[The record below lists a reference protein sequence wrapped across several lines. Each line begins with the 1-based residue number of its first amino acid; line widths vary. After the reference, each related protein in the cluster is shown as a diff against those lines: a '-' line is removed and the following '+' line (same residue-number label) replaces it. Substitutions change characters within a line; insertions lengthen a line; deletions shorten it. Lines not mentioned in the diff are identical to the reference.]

1 MVQDNKKEK
10 MGLLLGLVGVIC
22 FSLTLP
28 ATSVAVEYFG
38 TTIVGLGRAVVASIL
53 VALVLVVKKEKLPT
67 ARQFKSLIIV
77 SLGAVLGFPLLTSWA
92 MTSLPVSHGAVE
104 LALLPLATA
113 GFAMIRG
120 GEFPS
125 IKFWISSIVGAL
137 AVMIYAMY
145 LGLGQ
150 LHVADLALL
159 VAVIILGL
167 SYAEGGVLARELG
180 SWQVIAWAII
190 IATPFLI
197 IPVLLNVSAEM
208 LHAPL
213 KAWISFLYLAI
224 VSQFLAYVAWYG
236 GMAMG
241 GISRVSQIQ
250 YLQPFLMI
258 IFAALFL
265 NESITLF
272 TIVIAFIVVASVII
286 GKNTNVVKKD
296 SETIKQE
303 TKGVI
308 TISCLLIAVSFYNSL

>member
-1 MVQDNKKEK
+1 MQESRNEK
-10 MGLLLGLVGVIC
+10 MGILLGLLGVIC

-38 TTIVGLGRAVVASIL
+38 TTFVGLGRAVIASIL
-53 VALVLVVKKEKLPT
+53 VAIILIGRKEKLPS
-67 ARQFKSLIIV
+67 ARQFKSLVIV

-113 GFAMIRG
+113 GFAMMRA
-120 GEFPS
+120 GEMPS
-125 IKFWISSIVGAL
+125 LKFWLSSIAGAL
-137 AVMIYAMY
+137 AVIIYAIY

-150 LHVADLALL
+150 LHIADFALL
-159 VAVIILGL
+159 AAVVILGL
-167 SYAEGGVLARELG
+167 SYAEGGLLAQEIG

-190 IATPFLI
+190 IAVPVLI
-197 IPVLLNVSAEM
+197 IPVSLNVSGEM

-265 NESITLF
+265 HESISVF
-272 TIVIAFIVVASVII
+272 TIVIAIAVVLSVII
-286 GKNTNVVKKD
+286 GKNASIAKKA
-296 SETIKQE
+296 SI
-303 TKGVI
+303 
-308 TISCLLIAVSFYNSL
+308 

>member
-1 MVQDNKKEK
+1 
-10 MGLLLGLVGVIC
+10 MGILLGLLGVIC

-38 TTIVGLGRAVVASIL
+38 TTFVGLGRAVIASIL
-53 VALVLVVKKEKLPT
+53 VAIILIGRKEKLPS
-67 ARQFKSLIIV
+67 ARQFKSLVIV

-113 GFAMIRG
+113 GFAMMRA
-120 GEFPS
+120 GEMPS
-125 IKFWISSIVGAL
+125 LQFWLSSIAGAL
-137 AVMIYAMY
+137 AVIIYAIY

-150 LHVADLALL
+150 LHIADFALL
-159 VAVIILGL
+159 AAVVILGL
-167 SYAEGGVLARELG
+167 SYAEGGLLAQEIG

-190 IATPFLI
+190 IAVPVLI
-197 IPVLLNVSAEM
+197 IPVFLNVSGEM

-241 GISRVSQIQ
+241 GISRISQIQ

-265 NESITLF
+265 HESISVF
-272 TIVIAFIVVASVII
+272 TIVIAIAVVLSVMI
-286 GKNTNVVKKD
+286 GKNASITKKA
-296 SETIKQE
+296 SI
-303 TKGVI
+303 
-308 TISCLLIAVSFYNSL
+308 